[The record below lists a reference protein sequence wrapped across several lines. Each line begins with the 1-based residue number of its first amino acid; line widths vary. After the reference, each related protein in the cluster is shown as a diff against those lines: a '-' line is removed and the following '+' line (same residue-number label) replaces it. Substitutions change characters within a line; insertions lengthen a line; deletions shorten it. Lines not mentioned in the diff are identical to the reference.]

1 MEFPSAH
8 REWNYISAP
17 FPGWYR
23 GRHRRGVILE
33 TVTKRRRD
41 QRLTYFRFRHFLL
54 PAIALSAA
62 ALILNGCAANKTAFS
77 FYDECSVQNSSF
89 IAMAE
94 CGKQKRMAYCTEHNN
109 CSSSGTA
116 FVQYTDSL
124 VLSVKNKEMTEAEAL
139 RRFAEYKTTSF
150 ANARRDAAIV
160 AAGAAAASGPTTCT
174 QVGNTITCN

>member
-1 MEFPSAH
+1 MHKSLIAC
-8 REWNYISAP
+8 
-17 FPGWYR
+17 
-23 GRHRRGVILE
+23 
-33 TVTKRRRD
+33 
-41 QRLTYFRFRHFLL
+41 LL

-62 ALILNGCAANKTAFS
+62 ALILNGCAAANKTAFS

-94 CGKQKRMAYCTEHNN
+94 CGKRQRMAYCTEHNN

-116 FVQYTDSL
+116 FVQYTDAL

-139 RRFAEYKTTSF
+139 RRFAEYKTTFF

-160 AAGAAAASGPTTCT
+160 AAGAAASGPTTCT
-174 QVGNTITCN
+174 QIGNTVTCN